1 MFLKSK
7 HEQIET
13 MALAMKRTAYYMAN
27 ALELR
32 INSVTGDLFHCPAR
46 QKMLL
51 LILKT

>member
-7 HEQIET
+7 HEQIAT
-13 MALAMKRTAYYMAN
+13 MALAMKRTADMAN

-32 INSVTGDLFHCPAR
+32 INTVTGDLFHCSAR
-46 QKMLL
+46 QEMLL